1 MGGPNPRQRWR
12 FRARSIRALSPRRRL
27 ARRRASR
34 RCPTAGTTARSSRA
48 KAGNASIAPF
58 TSMRLPFLAY
68 PVPRS
73 LCAGIR
79 PGLGSPLSHLLRNR
93 ADPSHTCTRTG
104 FTPAISAP
112 GLGSPLPLLLRDWA
126 HPSHICIATGLT
138 PATSAPG
145 MGSPLPH
152 LSPAP
157 LPQVHRAVPA
167 RHTRRANRRRP
178 LPHGGATSIRVL
190 RRCGRR
196 MGPELDRLP

>member
-1 MGGPNPRQRWR
+1 MGGPNPHQ
-12 FRARSIRALSPRRRL
+12 RRRGL
-27 ARRRASR
+27 DPRIVSTPSARRRASR

-79 PGLGSPLSHLLRNR
+79 PGLGSPLPHLHRNR
-93 ADPSHTCTRTG
+93 ARLSHTCTR
-104 FTPAISAP
+104 
-112 GLGSPLPLLLRDWA
+112 
-126 HPSHICIATGLT
+126 TGLT

-145 MGSPLPH
+145 LGSPQPH
-152 LSPAP
+152 LSSAP

-178 LPHGGATSIRVL
+178 LPHGGATPIRVL

-196 MGPELDRLP
+196 MGQAGARSPAVTNRRMGVRACLVSLRLRRVRARARCGT